1 MLGLAF
7 FSGNLGPSILLM
19 LFFGIPDKAYYTQ
32 SIQLLAIFYL
42 FLNIVIGKCVE
53 DRIMH
58 SGANLYMHRTQ
69 CKSFDREGNDDY
81 NHIYYLSEN
90 PKHILKSCQDN
101 TVYRGDPRAKKSW
114 RVTDDGKIIDVL
126 RTPTPAFSG
135 SLDQKPW
142 ESYINNACV
151 TDKCHIISDAYRIAE
166 VSEVKSLNETD
177 KVVYAWSGGINTVKC
192 IAYNSSY
199 FIFLHDDLNNG
210 NDDFP
215 QAVKTEYKANLSLPV
230 GTTECKE
237 KSHTLY
243 MTTISSLQKRDYTV
257 PYFALT

>member
-19 LFFGIPDKAYYTQ
+19 LFFGTPDKAYYTQ
-32 SIQLLAIFYL
+32 SIQLLAVFYL

-58 SGANLYMHRTQ
+58 SDANLYMHRTQ
-69 CKSFDREGNDDY
+69 GKSFDREGNDDY
-81 NHIYYLSEN
+81 NNIYYLSEN
-90 PKHILKSCQDN
+90 PKHIPKSCQDN
-101 TVYRGDPRAKKSW
+101 TVYREGFRTKRSW
-114 RVTDDGKIIDVL
+114 RVMDDGKIIDVL
-126 RTPTPAFSG
+126 RTPTPSF
-135 SLDQKPW
+135 QC
-142 ESYINNACV
+142 ESYVSNACA
-151 TDKCHIISDAYRIAE
+151 TDKCHIISDAYRI
-166 VSEVKSLNETD
+166 VKLSEIKSLDDTN

-199 FIFLHDDLNNG
+199 FMFLHTDLDNG

-215 QAVKTEYKANLSLPV
+215 HTVKTKYRSTLSLPV
-230 GTTECKE
+230 GTTENKE

-243 MTTISSLQKRDYTV
+243 MTTIPALQKRDYTV